1 MKITDTEKKP
11 RTSGPNTD
19 TSRVVFS
26 FAGISAMM
34 LIMVLSLLVAGV
46 LAVFVYVRA
55 KTSSMMKLS
64 EKIPGPKLVPVLGNA
79 LELGLKTKG
88 W

>member
-1 MKITDTEKKP
+1 LF
-11 RTSGPNTD
+11 
-19 TSRVVFS
+19 FS

-46 LAVFVYVRA
+46 LTLFVYVRA
-55 KTSSMMKLS
+55 KTSGMKKLS
-64 EKIPGPKLVPVLGNA
+64 EKIPGPKLVAIFGNA
-79 LELGLKTKG
+79 FEFGLSTKG